1 MWRRKKHYSVMG
13 MDMDLDHVN
22 MKDVKKLATV
32 VITFLAS
39 PPKMTVFPQPGQ
51 FDSSVVK

>member
-32 VITFLAS
+32 VVAGIAVYQAAKYMFS
-39 PPKMTVFPQPGQ
+39 EMM
-51 FDSSVVK
+51 D